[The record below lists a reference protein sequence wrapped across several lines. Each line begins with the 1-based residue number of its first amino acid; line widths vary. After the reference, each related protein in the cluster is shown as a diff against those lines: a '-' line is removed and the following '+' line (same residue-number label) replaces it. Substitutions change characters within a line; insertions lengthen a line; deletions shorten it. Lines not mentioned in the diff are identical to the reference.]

1 MRRARKAWIVLSEGL
16 LAPPGVVMVA
26 PQTLLRKAEGMQS
39 KGRVEL
45 PGRVEQRGQQHTHY
59 KGRDTPWDNPARL
72 PTLRVATTTRHA
84 NVLDFLLAV
93 RQLDHV
99 PEEVPAVVAQASCWL
114 ALQASV
120 VRLYGVV

>member
-1 MRRARKAWIVLSEGL
+1 
-16 LAPPGVVMVA
+16 MVA
-26 PQTLLRKAEGMQS
+26 PLTLLRKAEGTQS

-59 KGRDTPWDNPARL
+59 KGRDTPKDTPARS

-93 RQLDHV
+93 RQLEHV
-99 PEEVPAVVAQASCWL
+99 PEEVPAVVAQASFWL
-114 ALQASV
+114 SL
-120 VRLYGVV
+120 